1 MSFRYKSAMI
11 SLASL
16 VLIYGWYFGGLLAA
30 GRNGASGAGAAPLV
44 FTAVLVIVVQIVAH
58 IVVAIFSENRSNR
71 LDERERGFDRKA
83 TYVGYYALL
92 VGLFALMPVFGAG
105 PGKAALLNA
114 IVLLMV
120 VAESARQAVF
130 LIQYHSAA

>member
-16 VLIYGWYFGGLLAA
+16 VLIYGWYFGPLLVLRREGLH
-30 GRNGASGAGAAPLV
+30 GAGTAPLV
-44 FTAVLVIVVQIVAH
+44 FTAGLVIVVQIIAH
-58 IVVAIFSENRSNR
+58 IVVAIFSRDRSQR
-71 LDERERGFDRKA
+71 LDERERGFDRKS
-83 TYVGYYALL
+83 TYVGYYVLV
-92 VGLFALMPVFGAG
+92 VGLFALMPLFAGA
-105 PGKAALLNA
+105 PERAALLNA

-130 LIQYHSAA
+130 LIQYHRAA